1 MRTLAFR
8 FAGYRDRVRDDSPTA
23 RALITLELIS
33 DRPGITAERLAA
45 RLGVSARATRRYVAI
60 LREAGVP
67 VESTRGPYGGYR
79 VGRGLRLP
87 PLMFTTAEAL
97 GLVMAVLEARRGA
110 PDADDPVADALGKI
124 TRVLP
129 EPAARA
135 ATAVRQMGAR
145 GREPAPAAPDPDVAA
160 ALVQAGADGRRVR
173 VAYRTESGD
182 TREMELDPWVIVVR
196 HSRWYLLC
204 WSHTSAARRALRVD
218 RMTAVRPTAET
229 FTPPDDLDDPQAAL
243 AEHLA
248 AGWTHQV
255 EVVLDVRHGDLP
267 PWLARSLGRMEP
279 YDGDRTLLR
288 GSTDDPDWYVE
299 KLISLRV
306 PFHVVGPPALRD
318 AVRVVARRLLESTAD
333 RH

>member
-1 MRTLAFR
+1 M
-8 FAGYRDRVRDDSPTA
+8 RDDSPTA
-23 RALITLELIS
+23 RALLALELIS
-33 DRPGITAERLAA
+33 DRPGIGAERLAA
-45 RLGVSARATRRYVAI
+45 RLGVSERAARRYVAI

-67 VESTRGPYGGYR
+67 IESTRGPYGGYR

-129 EPAARA
+129 EPVART
-135 ATAVRQMGAR
+135 ATAVRRMGAQ

-160 ALVQAGADGRRVR
+160 ALVQAGAEGRRVR
-173 VAYRTESGD
+173 AAYRTESGAE
-182 TREMELDPWVIVVR
+182 REMELDPWVIVVR
-196 HSRWYLLC
+196 YSRWYLLC

-218 RMTAVRPTAET
+218 RMSSVRPTSDT
-229 FTPPDDLDDPQAAL
+229 FEPPADLDDPQAAL

-248 AGWTHQV
+248 AGWEHQV
-255 EVVLDVRHGDLP
+255 EVVLDVRHTDLP

-279 YDGDRTLLR
+279 YDDQRTLLR
-288 GSTDDPDWYVE
+288 GSTDDPAWYVE
-299 KLISLRV
+299 KLIALRV
-306 PFHVVGPPALRD
+306 PFRIVGPPALQE
-318 AVRVVARRLLESTAD
+318 AAREVGHRLLASLG
-333 RH
+333 